1 MNAPNTPK
9 RALPVSIWE
18 LRTKHQSGLV
28 ASGILIASA
37 LVATASAQTLQGT
50 PGMPAITERTKA
62 SGGPLSPERAALRM
76 EAAELDLEIFP
87 ETRRIKGAATLTLS
101 NSTTL
106 DRLLIDLDRNFT
118 VSAISIGGK
127 PLAKGAWTNPDGELA
142 ITLPARA
149 VAGGTIVAKIDYEG
163 EPHVAVR
170 APWDDGFVW
179 SDHQGAPWLAT
190 TGQGYGCDLFWP
202 CLDFPQGEIGR
213 MITRITVPK
222 GLSAPGNGKLLGVD
236 QLSNG
241 RTRWNWQSGSIN
253 PYLVAL
259 SVGPYAEIKADYR
272 SRYGNAFP
280 MHFWHLKGREKQ
292 AAGLFAEFAP
302 TVDFFEALIGPYPFA
317 NEKLGVVETPYLG
330 MEHQTINAYGNN
342 YRKDETGFD
351 WLFHHELAHEWFGNQ
366 MTAADWDDFWLHEGY
381 GQYMQPLYGRWREG
395 EARYATMMDAFRQ
408 QIVNRAPI
416 VSGRSRTSNDVY
428 ELSLGGPGGDIY
440 YKGAW
445 VLHTLRNTIGDEAF
459 FDVTRRLVYG
469 RADPMPGNF
478 KPRFATTD
486 EFIGLVN
493 QVTGKDYEWF
503 FNVYLRQASL
513 PELVVTRDSVSMTL
527 TWKAPGGAPFPLP
540 VEVQI
545 NGETRLLA
553 MSGGTETI
561 DFPTHA
567 HVVIDPMARI
577 LRRSSAIEAMQAQ
590 RTGG

>member
-1 MNAPNTPK
+1 MNAPNSPNG
-9 RALPVSIWE
+9 ALFASIWE
-18 LRTKHQSGLV
+18 LRTKHQLGLV
-28 ASGILIASA
+28 ASGVLLASA

-76 EAAELDLEIFP
+76 EAAELDIEIFP
-87 ETRRIKGAATLTLS
+87 DTRTLKGVATLTLT
-101 NSTTL
+101 NSAPL
-106 DRLLIDLDRNFT
+106 DRLFIDLDRNFAVT
-118 VSAISIGGK
+118 GIAVDGK
-127 PLAKGAWTNPDGELA
+127 PLAKDAWANPDGELA
-142 ITLPARA
+142 ITLPVRA
-149 VAGGTIVAKIDYEG
+149 AAGGKIALRIAYQG

-179 SDHQGAPWLAT
+179 SDYQGAPWLAT

-202 CLDFPQGEIGR
+202 CLDFPQGEVGK
-213 MITRITVPK
+213 MTMRITVPK
-222 GLSAPGNGKLLGVD
+222 GLSAPANGRLLGVD
-236 QLSNG
+236 QLSDG
-241 RTRWNWQSGSIN
+241 RTRWNWESGSIN

-259 SVGPYAEIKADYR
+259 SVGPYAEIKNEYR
-272 SRYGNAFP
+272 SRYGNTFP
-280 MHFWHLKGREKQ
+280 MHFWHLQGREKQ

-302 TVDFFEALIGPYPFA
+302 TVDFFEALVGPYPFA

-416 VSGRSRTSNDVY
+416 ISGQSRTSNEVY
-428 ELSLGGPGGDIY
+428 EVSLGGPGGDIY

-445 VLHTLRNTIGDEAF
+445 VLHTLRNTIGDQAF
-459 FDVTRRLVYG
+459 FEVTRRLVYG
-469 RADPMPGNF
+469 RPDPKPGNF

-486 EFIGLVN
+486 ELVSLVR
-493 QVTGKDYEWF
+493 QVTDKDYDWF
-503 FNVYLRQASL
+503 FDVYLRQAAL
-513 PELVVTRDSVSMTL
+513 PELVETRNGDRLTL
-527 TWKAPGGAPFPLP
+527 AWKAPGGAPLPLP
-540 VEVQI
+540 VEIQVD
-545 NGETRLLA
+545 GEVRLLP
-553 MSGGTETI
+553 MNGGSETI
-561 DFPTHA
+561 NVPTASHI
-567 HVVIDPMARI
+567 VIDPMAR
-577 LRRSSAIEAMQAQ
+577 LLKRSPAIEAMQAE
-590 RTGG
+590 RGGE